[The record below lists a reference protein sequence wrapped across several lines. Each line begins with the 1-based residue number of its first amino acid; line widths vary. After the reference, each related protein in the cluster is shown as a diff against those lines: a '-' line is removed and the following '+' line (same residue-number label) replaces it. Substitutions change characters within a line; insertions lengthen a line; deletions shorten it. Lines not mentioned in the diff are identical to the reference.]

1 MLKRKDLLTSVIC
14 TAVFALVMA
23 ACGGNNNPISVIS
36 HLPFGGGGHAL
47 VSGSRTSAHVMPSGT
62 GIATAAFFQTGQVNL
77 AQSFDAQCTQYNLGT
92 VPSGQFVAV
101 PGNSPGACDFAQTVP
116 DTSIGKKIHDP
127 GAMTDLVADVIL
139 TNNQDVS
146 CVDKTDTV
154 AVTDGQLVRAF
165 FDPNTGKAFVGLNN
179 TATSLGCTVTIP
191 AGSTIKSIE
200 IGWVKQ

>member
-1 MLKRKDLLTSVIC
+1 MKKRKDLLTSLLC
-14 TAVFALVMA
+14 TALFAGIV
-23 ACGGNNNPISVIS
+23 ACGGGGKGINNPITQII
-36 HLPFGGGGHAL
+36 GG
-47 VSGSRTSAHVMPSGT
+47 SAHHLLVAG
-62 GIATAAFFQTGQVNL
+62 AQTAAHVIPSSGNVVTASFLQAGSANL

-101 PGNSPGACDFAQTVP
+101 PGNSPGTCDFAQTVP
-116 DTSIGKKIHDP
+116 DTSIGKKVHDP
-127 GAMTDLVADVIL
+127 GNLQDLVADVIL
-139 TNNQDVS
+139 TNNQDIS

-165 FDPNTGKAFVGLNN
+165 FDPNTGKAFVAL
-179 TATSLGCTVTIP
+179 TSAATSLGCTVTIP